1 MDAYYVVFFRF
12 QYLYVYSFNF
22 LAFQDI
28 HDPSVIPTSFPFSSY
43 SGLGLGGAGGLP
55 GVLPAVRSR
64 GADSAVKL
72 SEDERSA
79 IRASVVNMQSEVPKL
94 ELKAREEC
102 SPIERRFYDDAV
114 KLVRLPAQRLEDGMD
129 AVRDIAAVYG
139 GYRNPANATLA
150 GKTGTSGVKT

>member
-1 MDAYYVVFFRF
+1 M
-12 QYLYVYSFNF
+12 
-22 LAFQDI
+22 
-28 HDPSVIPTSFPFSSY
+28 
-43 SGLGLGGAGGLP
+43 
-55 GVLPAVRSR
+55 RSR

-72 SEDERSA
+72 SEDERAA

-102 SPIERRFYDDAV
+102 SPVERRFYDDAV

-139 GYRNPANATLA
+139 GYRNPPTATLA
-150 GKTGTSGVKT
+150 GKSGTSGKGGILPSFSAFAR